1 MLFKIRRK
9 DEVLKY
15 LGQQLKKNL
24 SEKRKRKRR
33 NEVTS
38 GRMSNQTQHKLISPI
53 AKLTNNKGTE
63 EVANQCSAS
72 FPLRGLKLVVQ
83 HPKSPF
89 TPR

>member
-1 MLFKIRRK
+1 MLFKMRK

-15 LGQQLKKNL
+15 RGQQLKKSL

-53 AKLTNNKGTE
+53 AKLTNNKGIE
-63 EVANQCSAS
+63 EVANQCISV
-72 FPLRGLKLVVQ
+72 L
-83 HPKSPF
+83 PF
-89 TPR
+89 ERSQTGSTTP